1 MNRDKNKSNL
11 KIFFIKLIAITF
23 SIIVIINIT
32 YNLIF
37 AEKLENINKLL
48 TINNKENIEQIKNKI
63 RIEIKNG
70 LSKEKIFNEE
80 DKMLLYQ
87 LYLKIKNEFK
97 EIEKNYFLIQIDVK
111 KKTNNFTFF
120 FIFIFT
126 LLCYHNW
133 SILG

>member
-1 MNRDKNKSNL
+1 MSQDSSKNTL

-63 RIEIKNG
+63 RIEIKDG
-70 LSKEKIFNEE
+70 LSKDKIFNEE
-80 DKMLLYQ
+80 DKMLLYH
-87 LYLKIKNEFK
+87 F
-97 EIEKNYFLIQIDVK
+97 YFHSIVLLQSVDLGMRG
-111 KKTNNFTFF
+111 
-120 FIFIFT
+120 FIFCREKLPLTIYFP
-126 LLCYHNW
+126 LEE
-133 SILG
+133 